1 MNLFARKGVVAD
13 EDMAPE
19 HRLHRSLGWPHLVAL
34 GVGAIVGTGILTL
47 TGVGAAKAGP
57 AVILSF
63 AIAGLICACAALAYA
78 EMATMIPASGS
89 AYTYSYVVIGE
100 LVAWVIGWSLILE
113 YSLVVSAVAV
123 GWSGYAAP
131 LLHDLA
137 GYPMALAQSPE
148 LGGIVNLPAVFII
161 AVVAGLLIYGTKES
175 ATVNAL
181 LVLVK
186 IVALIVFVAVAF
198 PYFDSANFDPFM
210 PFGFP
215 KTGAPGA
222 EVGVMAAAAIIF
234 FAFYGF
240 DAIATAAEETK
251 NPGRDLAIGIV
262 GSMVVCVIIYMA
274 VAAAAIGAL
283 AYTRF
288 ADSPEPLALI
298 LRELGQPWA
307 ARYLAA
313 SAVIALPTVI
323 LAFFYGQSRIFFV
336 MARDGLLPRGLARV
350 SGRGSPVRI
359 TIFTGIIVA
368 ILAGLV
374 PLAELAA
381 LANAG
386 TLTAFIAVCACMLI
400 MRTRAPNV
408 PRRFSTP
415 WPWVVGLGG
424 IAGCLYL
431 LYSLPWNTQRYFLL
445 AQVVGL
451 GLYLVYGYRRSPLG
465 TGRSDPLQYSGL
477 LIGALGLLIAAGALL
492 YGPPRSQEGGLYY
505 HFLVYL
511 LGLVLMLG
519 GTLLFGSGAIAR
531 RIASGGSDRS
541 PPGG

>member
-1 MNLFARKGVVAD
+1 MANLWARKGVVAD
-13 EDMAPE
+13 EDLAPE
-19 HRLHRSLGWPHLVAL
+19 HRLHRSLGWPHLIAL

-100 LVAWVIGWSLILE
+100 LVAWIVGWSLILE

-123 GWSGYAAP
+123 GWSGYAAGFMESIG
-131 LLHDLA
+131 A
-137 GYPMALAQSPE
+137 ALPEAFVKGPE
-148 LGGIVNLPAVFII
+148 LGGVLNLPAMFII
-161 AVVAGLLIYGTKES
+161 AVIAGLLIYGTRES
-175 ATVNAL
+175 ANLNAA
-181 LVLVK
+181 LVAIKVL
-186 IVALIVFVAVAF
+186 ALIVFVAVTL
-198 PYFDSANFDPFM
+198 PYFNGGNFEPFM
-210 PFGFP
+210 PYGFP
-215 KTGAPGA
+215 KEMGPDGV
-222 EVGVMAAAAIIF
+222 ERGVMAAAAIIF

-240 DAIATAAEETK
+240 DAIATAAEEAK

-262 GSMVVCVIIYMA
+262 GSMAACVVIYMA

-298 LRELGQPWA
+298 LRELELTWA
-307 ARYLAA
+307 ARFLGV
-313 SAVIALPTVI
+313 SAVVALPTVI

-336 MARDGLLPRGLARV
+336 MARDGLLPRNLARV

-359 TIFTGIIVA
+359 TLFTAVIVG

-386 TLTAFIAVCACMLI
+386 TLTAFIAVCVCMLI
-400 MRTRAPNV
+400 MRRRSPDAP
-408 PRRFSTP
+408 RKFSTP
-415 WPWVVGLGG
+415 LPWLVGVGG

-431 LYSLPWNTQRYFLL
+431 LYSLPQRTQLWFLG
-445 AQVVGL
+445 AHVVGL
-451 GLYLVYGYRRSPLG
+451 AIYVLYSSRKSLAG
-465 TGRSDPLQYSGL
+465 Q
-477 LIGALGLLIAAGALL
+477 AA
-492 YGPPRSQEGGLYY
+492 
-505 HFLVYL
+505 
-511 LGLVLMLG
+511 
-519 GTLLFGSGAIAR
+519 
-531 RIASGGSDRS
+531 
-541 PPGG
+541 